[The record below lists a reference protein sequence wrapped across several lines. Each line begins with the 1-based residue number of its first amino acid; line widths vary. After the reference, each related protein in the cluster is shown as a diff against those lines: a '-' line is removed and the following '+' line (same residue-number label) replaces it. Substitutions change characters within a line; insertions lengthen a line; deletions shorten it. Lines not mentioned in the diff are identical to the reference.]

1 MKIPMYYNPRDYREI
16 ERMMKTSQANGKY
29 IPKQSMK
36 VKNKK
41 RRKKK

>member
-1 MKIPMYYNPRDYREI
+1 MKIPMYYNPSEYRELA
-16 ERMMKTSQANGKY
+16 RMMKTSQTDAKY

>member
-1 MKIPMYYNPRDYREI
+1 MKFSMYYNPWNYREV
-16 ERMMKTSQANGKY
+16 ERMLKTSQTNAKY